1 VALADYIGKYWAGA
15 EVMYGI
21 IIAMTFTSVLRD
33 YPVVFDF
40 ILNRVIFSALMC
52 CIAWGI
58 ADGLFYVWE
67 RSYLIRQENTIIQSS
82 KSPQQNAPALSLI
95 ADQLDDTI
103 LRNISQE
110 NRQKLYQSLVQYLS
124 TVDIRE
130 KVSARDTIT
139 ILLGTFVRSAAAGF
153 VIVLPFFVVPDVA
166 NALILSN
173 TVGILLLFCVGYV
186 RALERDFLS
195 KVINGIAASFIGIII
210 AAITILLGG

>member
-40 ILNRVIFSALMC
+40 LLNKVIYSALMC

-58 ADGLFYVWE
+58 ADGMFYVWE

-82 KSPQQNAPALSLI
+82 KSPQQNASALSLI

-110 NRQKLYQSLVQYLS
+110 NRQKLYESLVQYLS

-130 KVSARDTIT
+130 KVSAHETIS
-139 ILLGTFVRSAAAGF
+139 ILLGTFLRSAAAGL
-153 VIVLPFFVVPDVA
+153 VIVIPFFVIPDVA
-166 NALILSN
+166 KALILSN
-173 TVGILLLFCVGYV
+173 TMGIILLFCVGYL
-186 RALERDFLS
+186 RALERDFFS

-210 AAITILLGG
+210 AAITIILGG

>member
-40 ILNRVIFSALMC
+40 ILNRVIYSALMC
-52 CIAWGI
+52 CMAWGI

-67 RSYLIRQENTIIQSS
+67 RSYIIRQENTIIQSS
-82 KSPQQNAPALSLI
+82 KSPEQNAPALSLI

-103 LRNISQE
+103 LRNISRE
-110 NRQKLYQSLVQYLS
+110 NRKNLYERLMQYLS
-124 TVDIRE
+124 TVDTRE
-130 KVSARDTIT
+130 KMSARETLS
-139 ILLGTFVRSAAAGF
+139 ILLGTFFRSAAAGF
-153 VIVLPFFVVPDVA
+153 VIVLPFFVIPDVA
-166 NALILSN
+166 KALILSN
-173 TVGILLLFCVGYV
+173 TVGILLLFCVGYL
-186 RALERDFLS
+186 RALERDLFS

-210 AAITILLGG
+210 AAITIILGG

>member
-1 VALADYIGKYWAGA
+1 
-15 EVMYGI
+15 MYGI
-21 IIAMTFTSVLRD
+21 IIAMTFTSVLRG
-33 YPVVFDF
+33 YPIVFDF
-40 ILNRVIFSALMC
+40 LLNKVIYSALMC

-82 KSPQQNAPALSLI
+82 KSPQQNASALSLI

-110 NRQKLYQSLVQYLS
+110 NRQKLYESLVQYLS

-130 KVSARDTIT
+130 KVSARETIS
-139 ILLGTFVRSAAAGF
+139 ILLGTFLRSAAAGL
-153 VIVLPFFVVPDVA
+153 VIVIPFFVIPDVA
-166 NALILSN
+166 KALILSN
-173 TVGILLLFCVGYV
+173 TMGIILLFCVGYL
-186 RALERDFLS
+186 RALERDFFS

-210 AAITILLGG
+210 AAITIILGG